1 MDTRRKALSCKS
13 SERPA
18 KPTIVFHVTSWNDWY
33 AMALA
38 LGDLW
43 RNCGKRRWTAG
54 FAPRSKHL
62 INRLEHKQQLQFVL
76 ACGAVCHGRNG
87 NQAASSSQG
96 AFEHGSSALPKTL
109 NAHRGDHPTSFCRVG
124 AQSLDLFW
132 RWSPCASRPEV
143 ATHNRVAVLIHAIG
157 EVLARH
163 AEDAALP
170 PLQVALVN
178 EISVPHKP
186 S

>member
-1 MDTRRKALSCKS
+1 
-13 SERPA
+13 
-18 KPTIVFHVTSWNDWY
+18 
-33 AMALA
+33 MALP

-62 INRLEHKQQLQFVL
+62 INRLEHKQQWQFVL

-87 NQAASSSQG
+87 NQSASSSQG
-96 AFEHGSSALPKTL
+96 AFERWELSFAKNTECSSGRPPDLLLP
-109 NAHRGDHPTSFCRVG
+109 
-124 AQSLDLFW
+124 
-132 RWSPCASRPEV
+132 RWSSELASLLEVVALRKLALPEV

-163 AEDAALP
+163 ADEAAP
-170 PLQVALVN
+170 PLLQVALVN
-178 EISVPHKP
+178 EISVRHKP
-186 S
+186 SR